1 MPCRQAGGERQSTAG
16 VVTGLTRRWHARR
29 VEALSLVLLLVAA
42 SVPLALLAR
51 WSNLPYAVALVLG
64 GMALAFVPF
73 MPIVTLDPQLV
84 LVLFLPPLLQAGAFF
99 MPWRPFRA
107 NLRPILLLA
116 IGLVAFTTA
125 AVGIATK
132 WLLPDLPWAV
142 CFALGAIV
150 SPPDAVAATAVLDS
164 MRLPKRMLVVIEGES
179 LVNDASG
186 LILYNIAIATALT
199 GAFSWGEA
207 GTRFVLVGTGGTIL
221 GAAAGFVAVR
231 ALRRLH
237 DPMLEIAVTILLA
250 YGSYIAADRLGLSGV
265 LASVAAGLVLGWHAP
280 ETMSPQTRLQAK
292 AAWDV
297 LVFLLNSLVFL
308 LIGLSLN
315 AVVAR
320 VDTASLLGLAAI
332 GLLLGLVMI
341 VVRMLWVFPA
351 AYLLRLLIP
360 AIRRRDPYPPWR
372 WLVVLGWTG
381 MRGVVSLAAAL
392 AIPHTLP
399 DGTPFP
405 GRDAVLFLTFVMILL
420 TLLGQATTLGP
431 LIRLLGL
438 TRADTTGRDP
448 HAEPRRRIA
457 EAGLA
462 AITARTEDPLQGAI
476 AREMLPEFAL
486 RAGAG
491 PRRGA
496 AAIEMSARFVLML
509 EARAAERAALIM
521 LHRAG
526 EIDDEALHTL
536 EEELDLD
543 EVRLRRSLMAMRGA

>member
-1 MPCRQAGGERQSTAG
+1 M
-16 VVTGLTRRWHARR
+16 VTRLTRPWHARR
-29 VEALSLVLLLVAA
+29 VQTFSLVLLLIAA
-42 SVPLALLAR
+42 ALPLALLAR
-51 WSNLPYAVALVLG
+51 WSHLPYAVALVLG

-73 MPIVTLDPQLV
+73 MPGVTLDPQLV
-84 LVLFLPPLLQAGAFF
+84 LVLFLPPLLQAGGFF

-125 AVGIATK
+125 MVGIATK

-150 SPPDAVAATAVLDS
+150 SPPDAVAATAVLEA
-164 MRLPKRMLVVIEGES
+164 MRLPKRILVVLEGES

-186 LILYNIAIATALT
+186 LILYNIAIAAALT
-199 GAFSWGEA
+199 GAFSWTEA
-207 GTRFVLVGTGGTIL
+207 GARFVVAGGGGTIL
-221 GAAAGFVAVR
+221 GVVFGLAAVR
-231 ALRRLH
+231 ALKRLH
-237 DPMLEIAVTILLA
+237 DSMLEIAVTILLA
-250 YGSYIAADRLGLSGV
+250 YASYIAADGLGLSGV
-265 LASVAAGLVLGWHAP
+265 LASVAAGLALGWHAP

-315 AVVAR
+315 DVIGRAGTV
-320 VDTASLLGLAAI
+320 SLMELSGI
-332 GLLLGLVMI
+332 GVLLGLVAI

-351 AYLLRLLIP
+351 AYLPRFLVP

-372 WLVVLGWTG
+372 WLVVIGWSG

-392 AIPHTLP
+392 AVPHTLP

-405 GRDAVLFLTFVMILL
+405 GRDAVLFLTFVVILL
-420 TLLGQATTLGP
+420 TLVGQATTLGP
-431 LIRLLGL
+431 LIRLLGVA
-438 TRADTTGRDP
+438 RPDAAGRDP

-462 AITARTEDPLQGAI
+462 ALAAKADDPLEGAI
-476 AREMLPEFAL
+476 AREMMPEFAL
-486 RAGAG
+486 RAGTG
-491 PRRGA
+491 PRQGA
-496 AAIEMSARFVLML
+496 AAIEMSARLVLML
-509 EARAAERAALIM
+509 EARAAERAALIA

-526 EIDDEALHTL
+526 DIDDEALNAL
-536 EEELDLD
+536 QEELDLE
-543 EVRLRRSLMAMRGA
+543 EVRLRRSLAAMRGT

>member
-1 MPCRQAGGERQSTAG
+1 MQT
-16 VVTGLTRRWHARR
+16 
-29 VEALSLVLLLVAA
+29 LSLVLLLIAA

-73 MPIVTLDPQLV
+73 VPQVALDPQLV

-125 AVGIATK
+125 AVGVATK

-150 SPPDAVAATAVLDS
+150 SPPDAVAATAVLQA
-164 MRLPKRMLVVIEGES
+164 MRLPKRIVVVLEGES

-186 LILYNIAIATALT
+186 LILYNIAIAAALT
-199 GAFSWGEA
+199 GAFSWTEA
-207 GTRFVLVGTGGTIL
+207 SARFVLAGAGGTLL
-221 GAAAGFVAVR
+221 GAAAGFAAVQ

-237 DPMLEIAVTILLA
+237 DPMLEIAVTVLLA
-250 YGSYIAADRLGLSGV
+250 YASYIAADRLGLSGV

-315 AVVAR
+315 DVVAR
-320 VDTASLLGLAAI
+320 VGTASLLEFSGI
-332 GLLLGLVMI
+332 GLLLGLVAMA
-341 VVRMLWVFPA
+341 VRMLWVFPA
-351 AYLLRLLIP
+351 AYLPRFLVP

-372 WLVVLGWTG
+372 WLVIMGWTG

-392 AIPHTLP
+392 AIPNTLP

-405 GRDAVLFLTFVMILL
+405 GRDAVLFLTFVVILL
-420 TLLGQATTLGP
+420 TLVGQATTLGP

-438 TRADTTGRDP
+438 ARPEAAGRDP

-457 EAGLA
+457 AAGLA
-462 AITARTEDPLQGAI
+462 ALAAKADDPLEGAI
-476 AREMLPEFAL
+476 ARDLLPELAL
-486 RAGAG
+486 RAGVG

-496 AAIEMSARFVLML
+496 AAIEATARLVLLL
-509 EARAAERAALIM
+509 EARAAERAALIA

-526 EIDDEALHTL
+526 GIDDEALAAL
-536 EEELDLD
+536 QEELDLE
-543 EVRLRRSLMAMRGA
+543 EVRLRLSLAATRGG